1 MPAGRAAY
9 RCQGLS
15 PLLRDA
21 PRKRGIQQSPRVLW
35 LSPAFAG
42 DDDSGVNDP
51 GKNHHVFTYPRSRSA
66 LPMPATSAFAEL
78 DLCRFERRGV
88 AIHAHVRWRAKNAG
102 DRPEPLE
109 IRGRAALFVNSAH
122 GKFATEDRVIPA
134 AFVRRRAEAGR
145 AKRQTLAPVLR
156 LAGERR
162 CSPRA
167 ARQHAQVMPDRSQR
181 HSARFISGTVRL
193 TRRR

>member
-51 GKNHHVFTYPRSRSA
+51 GKNHHVLLTPDLGQLCPCQP
-66 LPMPATSAFAEL
+66 LPPGVAEL

-122 GKFATEDRVIPA
+122 GKFATEDRVIQA
-134 AFVRRRAEAGR
+134 VFVRPVGRSVRPMLLCSDFPVNVCVLLEQAGSR
-145 AKRQTLAPVLR
+145 LR
-156 LAGERR
+156 
-162 CSPRA
+162 
-167 ARQHAQVMPDRSQR
+167 
-181 HSARFISGTVRL
+181 
-193 TRRR
+193 